1 MTSDP
6 NLACPALMEVLGPRE
21 PGLYPEH
28 HRDRDGVCGHC
39 HDTQRHSKD
48 TAKEVAS

>member
-1 MTSDP
+1 MTKDP
-6 NLACPALMEVLGPRE
+6 DLACPALMDVLGPRE

-39 HDTQRHSKD
+39 RDTQRHSKD
-48 TAKEVAS
+48 AAKEVAS